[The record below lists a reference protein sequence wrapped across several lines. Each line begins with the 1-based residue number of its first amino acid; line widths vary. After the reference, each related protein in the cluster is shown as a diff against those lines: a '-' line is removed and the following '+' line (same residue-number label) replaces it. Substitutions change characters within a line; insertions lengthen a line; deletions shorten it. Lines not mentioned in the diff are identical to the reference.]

1 MIRAATVQGR
11 QCSVCGVKP
20 RGAGGRLTRCLACL
34 KADVDRSTTP
44 SGAGSR
50 NINGPTNLHG
60 DKLKDHES
68 MGQPFLA
75 EMRLDPAMNQFHITR
90 MGFDI
95 LRDEED
101 A

>member
-11 QCSVCGVKP
+11 LCSVCGVKP
-20 RGAGGRLTRCLACL
+20 RGAGGRLTRCLDCL
-34 KADVDRSTTP
+34 KAGHRHDC
-44 SGAGSR
+44 
-50 NINGPTNLHG
+50 
-60 DKLKDHES
+60 KDHES